1 MGAGRKSNLTL
12 SRKVGQ
18 GWANLPKGLLVSGRG
33 RPPLQILVCES
44 SSGSEMG
51 LGDAIVPGELVFV
64 EIDPSVAEAERDEGE
79 S

>member
-1 MGAGRKSNLTL
+1 MAAGRKTNLTL
-12 SRKVGQ
+12 SQKVRQ
-18 GWANLPKGLLVSGRG
+18 GWVNLSKGSLVSGRG
-33 RPPLQILVCES
+33 RPLLQILACES

>member
-1 MGAGRKSNLTL
+1 MSPCRRKRDQGGAT
-12 SRKVGQ
+12 
-18 GWANLPKGLLVSGRG
+18 LPKGLLVSGRG
-33 RPPLQILVCES
+33 RPLLQILVCES